1 MVFPQFLLLFFFS
14 YEKLLTFTLRR
25 WKIKLNLNLKFIHL
39 LCSLLTLDRED
50 SLRSHR
56 SDISDTVRKN
66 KITKEG
72 AIEGYDKTKQNENE
86 LYTAIQNGE
95 GWMLCGYLDI
105 ARVPE
110 IFTFPFI
117 KPRRPDLARKDNM
130 AHQFYLLV
138 LGIRNQNYIYYIKL
152 ILYTFVDENRN
163 NEIWIFSCYD
173 EGHNSKKRLPS
184 FSEACL
190 HYCWWNFWSVF
201 NFE

>member
-14 YEKLLTFTLRR
+14 YEKLLTFTLRK

-39 LCSLLTLDRED
+39 LCSLLTLEQED
-50 SLRSHR
+50 SLRNHR

-95 GWMLCGYLDI
+95 GWMVCGYLDI

-130 AHQFYLLV
+130 AHQFYFLV
-138 LGIRNQNYIYYIKL
+138 LGIRNNII
-152 ILYTFVDENRN
+152 
-163 NEIWIFSCYD
+163 
-173 EGHNSKKRLPS
+173 
-184 FSEACL
+184 
-190 HYCWWNFWSVF
+190 
-201 NFE
+201 